1 MKEFWTF
8 TERNTD
14 SWRKALEY
22 PFLFTSCCLKCK
34 SDGQSCRGS
43 SKSRESLRSRKMS
56 VSLSFPRFPDDFV
69 RPINQYWT
77 TYVWTSFTQRNKFSG
92 FKSLYSGSHLAL
104 MVKNL
109 PVNVGYIRDSSL
121 ISGLVRFPGGGDG
134 NPLQYSCLGNP
145 MDRGAWW
152 PTVHRVVKSWRQL
165 RDLACTLSG
174 SSIRCSQI

>member
-1 MKEFWTF
+1 
-8 TERNTD
+8 
-14 SWRKALEY
+14 
-22 PFLFTSCCLKCK
+22 
-34 SDGQSCRGS
+34 
-43 SKSRESLRSRKMS
+43 MS
-56 VSLSFPRFPDDFV
+56 VPLSFPRFPDDFV
-69 RPINQYWT
+69 KPINQYWT

-121 ISGLVRFPGGGDG
+121 ISGLVQFPRGGDG

-152 PTVHRVVKSWRQL
+152 LTVHRVVKSWMHL
-165 RDLACTLSG
+165 RDLACMHSG
-174 SSIRCSQI
+174 SSIRCNQI